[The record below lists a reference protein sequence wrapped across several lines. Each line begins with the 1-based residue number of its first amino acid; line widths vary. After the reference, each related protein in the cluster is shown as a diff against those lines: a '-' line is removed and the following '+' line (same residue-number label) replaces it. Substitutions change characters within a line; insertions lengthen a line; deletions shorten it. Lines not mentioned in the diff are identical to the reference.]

1 MIKIFD
7 KDRKKKQPN
16 IAHEAAIIEK
26 AANELDYSSI
36 GNMLCGKALSDE
48 DKNNVDEFNRQH
60 DRINE
65 LT

>member
-1 MIKIFD
+1 MLTKFD
-7 KDRKKKQPN
+7 SNRKKKKPN

-36 GNMLCGKALSDE
+36 GNMLCGKTLSDE